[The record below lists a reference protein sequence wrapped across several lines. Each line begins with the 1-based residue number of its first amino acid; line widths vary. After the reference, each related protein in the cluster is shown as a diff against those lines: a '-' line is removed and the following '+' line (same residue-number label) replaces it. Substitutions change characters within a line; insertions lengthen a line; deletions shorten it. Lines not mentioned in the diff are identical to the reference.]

1 MKWKHKEAYRV
12 LKISLDRAFDPYSSY
27 YSENIYAG
35 LIRMIP
41 DLKTIDN
48 VKRFVSI
55 FLVNWPRYFVIGE
68 SYIWPSDTEL
78 KQIGFNSAK
87 RSIFTKSTYCEGNF
101 YLVK

>member
-1 MKWKHKEAYRV
+1 MKWKHKEAYQV
-12 LKISLDRAFDPYSSY
+12 LRRSLDRMFYPYPY
-27 YSENIYAG
+27 YSINIYAG
-35 LIRMIP
+35 LIRAIP

-48 VKRFVSI
+48 AKRFVSI
-55 FLVNWPRYFVIGE
+55 FLVNWPRYFVIGD

-78 KQIGFNSAK
+78 KQIGFNSVK